1 MVAAYL
7 SGRLGEE
14 RGGLAE
20 HLRRL
25 GPHGGRAGT
34 TGSCLRG
41 NNKTT
46 TRSTRALAAA
56 ERVRDGVTRDES
68 RKRVAGR
75 VERRVRRKT
84 NARGRVSTERR
95 RARSRRRDACFS
107 SPQELSSLISRVA
120 FFAEHEKMIIPSTDK
135 TLHELNT
142 TCSFNPF
149 RISPR
154 PMGSRARRFSCRKQ
168 VLLYLLEDLLP
179 VGIARL
185 VAPVLDP
192 SADHSVPRPS
202 RDATVSRRGIRLTA
216 GLSFLTGARRT
227 AARPL
232 ETKHPAGREPK
243 ASRSRT
249 RRARPPR

>member
-1 MVAAYL
+1 MRQKLFPSRRVGTSRRGGEVSESSKISRETSSQHARRGFVGTASRGSDDSGGSEASRGRRVVAAYL

-68 RKRVAGR
+68 RKREAGR

-84 NARGRVSTERR
+84 NARGRVSNERR

-120 FFAEHEKMIIPSTDK
+120 FFHEHEKMIIPSTIK
-135 TLHELNT
+135 
-142 TCSFNPF
+142 
-149 RISPR
+149 
-154 PMGSRARRFSCRKQ
+154 
-168 VLLYLLEDLLP
+168 LY
-179 VGIARL
+179 
-185 VAPVLDP
+185 
-192 SADHSVPRPS
+192 
-202 RDATVSRRGIRLTA
+202 TN
-216 GLSFLTGARRT
+216 
-227 AARPL
+227 
-232 ETKHPAGREPK
+232 
-243 ASRSRT
+243 
-249 RRARPPR
+249 

>member
-1 MVAAYL
+1 MVVAYL

-68 RKRVAGR
+68 RKREAGR

-84 NARGRVSTERR
+84 NARGRVSNERR

-120 FFAEHEKMIIPSTDK
+120 FFHEHEKMIIPSTDK

-142 TCSFNPF
+142 TCSLNPF

-154 PMGSRARRFSCRKQ
+154 PMGSRARRFSAENKSCFIYSKTSF
-168 VLLYLLEDLLP
+168 
-179 VGIARL
+179 
-185 VAPVLDP
+185 P
-192 SADHSVPRPS
+192 SGS
-202 RDATVSRRGIRLTA
+202 RVS
-216 GLSFLTGARRT
+216 
-227 AARPL
+227 
-232 ETKHPAGREPK
+232 
-243 ASRSRT
+243 
-249 RRARPPR
+249 